1 MKKVLVLFSC
11 VIVSAC
17 QTPVKLPS
25 GETTFKAAGT
35 VETDTSPYR
44 IARGDVLSVN
54 VYQEPDLSVAALL
67 VDSGGYISVPLVG
80 QIDAAGKTG
89 PELASDI
96 SRKLNSRY
104 LVAPNVA
111 VNVTAPSAP
120 KVVVEGTV
128 TDPGVFDIR
137 PGKTTLLE
145 ALALAKGPTRTAK
158 LSQVVIF
165 RVVDN
170 HRMGAVF
177 NVQAISRGEAV
188 DPVIEPN
195 DTVVLGYSSIK
206 AAWRDFLL
214 AAPLIGVFTRF

>member
-1 MKKVLVLFSC
+1 MKKLLVVFSC

-17 QTPVKLPS
+17 QTPVKLPD
-25 GETTFKAAGT
+25 GELTFKAAGT
-35 VETDTSPYR
+35 VETDHSPYQ
-44 IARGDVLSVN
+44 IARGDVLAVN
-54 VYQEPDLSVAALL
+54 VYQEPDLSLAAVL
-67 VDSGGYISVPLVG
+67 VDSGGYISFPLVG
-80 QIDAAGKTG
+80 QVVAAGKTG
-89 PELASDI
+89 PELAADI
-96 SRKLNSRY
+96 SHRLGGRY

-111 VNVTAPSAP
+111 VNVTTPSAP

-128 TDPGVFDIR
+128 IEPGVFDIR

-165 RVVDN
+165 RVVGN
-170 HRMGAVF
+170 QRMGAVF
-177 NVQAISRGEAV
+177 NIKTISRGEAV
-188 DPVIEPN
+188 DPIIEPN
-195 DTVVLGYSSIK
+195 DTVVIGYSSVK